1 MTIKEEQSS
10 AMSTLDRYNVRA
22 VEKKWQKAW
31 EKERL
36 YEAQDSTR
44 KKFYCLEQFPY
55 PSGHLHMG
63 HVRVYT
69 LGDVIARYRRMAG
82 YNVLH
87 PMGWDAFGMPA
98 ENAAIKS
105 GIPPRTST
113 MANIAYMKTQMKQ
126 MGLSLDWSREV
137 TTSEPEYYR
146 FTQELFLLF
155 YERQLAY
162 RKEGA
167 VNWCPSCETVLA
179 NEQVEDGLCWRC
191 DSIVIKKDLTQWYFR
206 ITEYADRL
214 LSSLDSLDWPQEI
227 KTQQF
232 NWIGKSVGAEIV
244 FDVPEINR
252 HITVFT
258 TRPDTLYGASYV
270 VLAPEHPLV
279 ELIIASYAHRDEVR
293 RFIAAERIHSD
304 IERTR
309 ENTEKRGIFTGGYA
323 IHPLTKERLPIWIAN
338 YVLVDYGTGAVMGV
352 PAHDHR
358 DFAYA
363 HKYQLPIK
371 VVVQPENPSED
382 FGRTAYTGPGVLIE
396 SGAFTGMSN
405 EKAKEA
411 IARALKEEGKG
422 GVRVSYRMRD
432 WLISRQRYWG
442 APIPIIH
449 CPHCGAIPVPKDQLP
464 VLLPQEVEFTGQGAS
479 PLAGVKEWIET
490 SCPECHGLAYRE
502 TDTMDTFVDSSWYY
516 YRYTSRHAAQPFLK
530 TGVDYWMPVDEYV
543 GGKEHAV
550 LHLLYSRF
558 FTKVLYDAELVPV
571 DEPFKRL
578 LAQGMVIYGGKKMS
592 KSKGNTLS
600 PENIMTQRGSD
611 AMRVFMLFAAPP
623 DKDFEWSQEGVEGA
637 YRFLQRVYRL
647 IVKPHSGRVSEEARI
662 RVYKGVNRAIKKISE
677 DIAERRAFN
686 TAISALMEL
695 TNTLYQDIEGIPS
708 EEQSQI
714 MGVLIRLLAP
724 FAPHLAEELWHRLG
738 HEDSVHVSEWPRHE
752 EKWLEDDEV
761 TIALQINGKVRSR
774 LTVAKDIHPDQLRE
788 LTLAEEKIQA
798 LTQGRTILKV
808 ISVPGSL
815 VNVVVR

>member
-1 MTIKEEQSS
+1 
-10 AMSTLDRYNVRA
+10 
-22 VEKKWQKAW
+22 
-31 EKERL
+31 
-36 YEAQDSTR
+36 
-44 KKFYCLEQFPY
+44 
-55 PSGHLHMG
+55 
-63 HVRVYT
+63 
-69 LGDVIARYRRMAG
+69 
-82 YNVLH
+82 
-87 PMGWDAFGMPA
+87 
-98 ENAAIKS
+98 
-105 GIPPRTST
+105 
-113 MANIAYMKTQMKQ
+113 
-126 MGLSLDWSREV
+126 
-137 TTSEPEYYR
+137 
-146 FTQELFLLF
+146 
-155 YERQLAY
+155 
-162 RKEGA
+162 
-167 VNWCPSCETVLA
+167 
-179 NEQVEDGLCWRC
+179 
-191 DSIVIKKDLTQWYFR
+191 
-206 ITEYADRL
+206 
-214 LSSLDSLDWPQEI
+214 
-227 KTQQF
+227 
-232 NWIGKSVGAEIV
+232 
-244 FDVPEINR
+244 
-252 HITVFT
+252 
-258 TRPDTLYGASYV
+258 
-270 VLAPEHPLV
+270 
-279 ELIIASYAHRDEVR
+279 
-293 RFIAAERIHSD
+293 
-304 IERTR
+304 
-309 ENTEKRGIFTGGYA
+309 
-323 IHPLTKERLPIWIAN
+323 
-338 YVLVDYGTGAVMGV
+338 
-352 PAHDHR
+352 
-358 DFAYA
+358 
-363 HKYQLPIK
+363 
-371 VVVQPENPSED
+371 
-382 FGRTAYTGPGVLIE
+382 
-396 SGAFTGMSN
+396 
-405 EKAKEA
+405 
-411 IARALKEEGKG
+411 
-422 GVRVSYRMRD
+422 
-432 WLISRQRYWG
+432 
-442 APIPIIH
+442 
-449 CPHCGAIPVPKDQLP
+449 
-464 VLLPQEVEFTGQGAS
+464 
-479 PLAGVKEWIET
+479 
-490 SCPECHGLAYRE
+490 
-502 TDTMDTFVDSSWYY
+502 DTMDTFVDSSWYY

-774 LTVAKDIHPDQLRE
+774 LTVAKDIQPDQLRE